1 MGHSRTEIPLT
12 LQISQRQ
19 IPPTINLE
27 QLITELLFTA
37 LDLHPHFF
45 SEKKTPVVP
54 IYYNLKQF
62 NYKVLSY
69 AASGI
74 LLPLDLL

>member
-45 SEKKTPVVP
+45 SEKKNTSC
-54 IYYNLKQF
+54 
-62 NYKVLSY
+62 SY
-69 AASGI
+69 
-74 LLPLDLL
+74 LLQSETIQL